1 MGSHWLN
8 EMIFNVA
15 NAYLLYVIG
24 LLVCFSAL
32 KRRRFDL
39 QGLVGWKRRKVEG
52 AKSVSPSIYFGH
64 VGVDPIFIDMAFVG
78 TVHSPD

>member
-15 NAYLLYVIG
+15 NAYLFYVIG
-24 LLVCFSAL
+24 ILVCFSAL

-52 AKSVSPSIYFGH
+52 AKSFSSPINLWH
-64 VGVDPIFIDMAFVG
+64 VGVDTIFIDMALVG
-78 TVHSPD
+78 SVHSPD

>member
-1 MGSHWLN
+1 VGSHWLN

-39 QGLVGWKRRKVEG
+39 QGLVGGKRRKVEG
-52 AKSVSPSIYFGH
+52 AKSFSSPINLGY
-64 VGVDPIFIDMAFVG
+64 VGVDPVLVDMAFVG
-78 TVHSPD
+78 PVHSPD

>member
-15 NAYLLYVIG
+15 NAYLFYVIG
-24 LLVCFSAL
+24 PLVCFSAL

-39 QGLVGWKRRKVEG
+39 QGLAGWKRWEVEVVRSL
-52 AKSVSPSIYFGH
+52 AAPIYFGY
-64 VGVDPIFIDMAFVG
+64 VGVDPGLIDVALVG
-78 TVHSPD
+78 TVHPPD